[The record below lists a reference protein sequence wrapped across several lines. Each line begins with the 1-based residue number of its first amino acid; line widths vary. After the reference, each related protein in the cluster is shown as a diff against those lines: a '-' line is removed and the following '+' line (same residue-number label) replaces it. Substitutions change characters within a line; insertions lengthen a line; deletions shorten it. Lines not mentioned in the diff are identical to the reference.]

1 MVKQQQYKTARERTS
16 IGSNYNVAVVPEIED
31 KHQDIKNRWFYLNA
45 KTKTPKLKSQLMAH
59 GSNRSKNRKSWALL

>member
-31 KHQDIKNRWFYLNA
+31 KHQDIKNR
-45 KTKTPKLKSQLMAH
+45 
-59 GSNRSKNRKSWALL
+59 

>member
-31 KHQDIKNRWFYLNA
+31 KHQDIKNMILFECKN
-45 KTKTPKLKSQLMAH
+45 KNSKIEITVN
-59 GSNRSKNRKSWALL
+59 GSWIKQVKE